1 MKKSSIKTFL
11 NIAFVALIV
20 WLFFTSDLAGLK
32 IILAIALVGIII
44 SHNQLAK
51 FVEKEV
57 VKVVDERLASYRARI
72 WIYPDWYE
80 IIKHLFPKLK
90 DTGEIN
96 KFVEEQLKRCSESK
110 NSLVHKIFGFVEFY
124 DGVSGMT
131 QIWSETHKT
140 FVDEM
145 ENRGYIFDY
154 DKWVDEYNKHRDK
167 KEEKY
172 KITDHLVIRPEFIGF
187 HTILP
192 DGEVLD
198 DCKLG
203 TIPYGEIISF
213 FIEARKRDII
223 GGEMKAVKTFPPKL
237 AEELK
242 KNGAEYNIEDY
253 NHEDYGCGGEF
264 KKDKVMK
271 FDDGAEFYDQKMKYH
286 SFKTKY
292 DSVGIEI
299 EIF

>member
-11 NIAFVALIV
+11 NIAFIALII
-20 WLFFTSDLAGLK
+20 WLFFVSDLTGLK
-32 IILAIALVGIII
+32 IILAIVLVKIII

-57 VKVVDERLASYRARI
+57 VKIADERLPSYRLRV

-80 IIKHLFPKLK
+80 ILKHLFPKLR
-90 DTGEIN
+90 DTDEIN
-96 KFVEEQLKRCSESK
+96 KFVEEQLKKCSESK
-110 NSLVHKIFGFVEFY
+110 NSLVHKNFGFVEFY
-124 DGVSGMT
+124 DGISGVT
-131 QIWSETHKT
+131 QIWSEMHKT

-145 ENRGYIFDY
+145 EIRGYIFDY
-154 DKWVDEYNKHRDK
+154 DKWVDEYNKQ
-167 KEEKY
+167 KEEKQEY
-172 KITDHLVIRPEFIGF
+172 KITDHFVIRPEFIGF

-198 DCKLG
+198 NCKLA
-203 TIPYGEIISF
+203 TIPYSDIISF
-213 FIEARKRDII
+213 FVEARKRDII

-237 AEELK
+237 AKKLK
-242 KNGAEYNIEDY
+242 KSGVKYDIENYNY
-253 NHEDYGCGGEF
+253 EDYGTGVEF
-264 KKDKVMK
+264 KKDKVIK
-271 FDDGAEFYDQKMKYH
+271 FDDGAEFYNQKMKYH

-292 DSVGIEI
+292 YSISIEI